1 MTLHP
6 IEQWTVPTQTALV
19 ARAAFPKGNVY
30 MKMYEQ
36 LGQIYID
43 SDFESLYPAR
53 CGQRALSPSRLA
65 LITVMQFAE
74 GLSDRQAAEAVR
86 SRIDW
91 KYALGLELTDAGF
104 DHSVLPE
111 FRQRLIAREQE
122 RQLLDKML
130 SVLKEQKLLK
140 SRGKQRTDSTHVLA
154 AIRQVNRLELV
165 GETLRHALNELATVA
180 PQWLKAQVSLD
191 WFDRYGARFEQYR
204 LPSEKVA
211 KEQLLLTIG
220 ADGHHI
226 LSAIDECQ
234 SEQQLRQL
242 TSVEI
247 LRQVWVQQYTFIEG
261 KLVWREPL
269 STGFPPNK
277 LSIESPYDPEAR
289 NRTKRNTNWT
299 GYTVHLTETCSE
311 NRPNLI
317 TNVETTPATTPDG
330 AMTQVIHGSLAKKDL
345 LPAQHLLDLAYVDAE
360 HLVTSRH
367 QYQVD
372 LLGKVPGDPSW
383 QAKTVGGFDLSCF
396 AIDWDNQQVS
406 CPSGQL
412 SQAWRER
419 TDDPNHRVIEVRF
432 ERASCAVCERRSLC
446 TQAKKAPRLLKF
458 RPKEQHEALRA
469 ARLRQ
474 TTHEFKQ
481 DYALRAGVE
490 STFSQGTRAF
500 DLRRSRYVG
509 LAKTHLQH
517 IATAA
522 AMNLSRLMAWWQQL
536 PKAHTRISP
545 FAALGAATRGLG

>member
-6 IEQWTVPTQTALV
+6 IEQWTIPTQTALV

-36 LGQIYID
+36 LGQIYVD
-43 SDFESLYPAR
+43 SDFKSLYPAR
-53 CGQRALSPSRLA
+53 CGQLALSPGRLA

-104 DHSVLPE
+104 DYSVLKE
-111 FRQRLIAREQE
+111 WRGRLIAKEKE

-130 SVLKEQKLLK
+130 VQLKEQKLLK

-180 PQWLKAQVSLD
+180 PQWLKAQVTQE

-204 LPSEKVA
+204 LPSEKAA
-211 KEQLLLTIG
+211 KEQLAVTIG

-226 LSAIDECQ
+226 LSAIYECQ
-234 SEQQLRQL
+234 SNQQLGQL

-247 LRQVWVQQYTFIEG
+247 LRTVWVQQYAFVEG
-261 KLVWREPL
+261 KLVWREP
-269 STGFPPNK
+269 SNTGLPPNK
-277 LSIESPYDPEAR
+277 LSIESPYDPQAR
-289 NRTKRNTNWT
+289 NRTKRDTNWT
-299 GYTVHLTETCSE
+299 GYTVHLTETCEE
-311 NRPNLI
+311 NSPNLI

-330 AMTQVIHGSLAKKDL
+330 AMTQIIHENLAKKDL
-345 LPAQHLLDLAYVDAE
+345 LPAQHLLDMAYVDAE
-360 HLVTSRH
+360 HLVTSRND
-367 QYQVD
+367 YEVE
-372 LLGKVPGDPSW
+372 LLGKVPGDSSW
-383 QAKTVGGFDLSCF
+383 QAKTAGGFDLSCF
-396 AIDWDNQQVS
+396 AIDWDNQQVR
-406 CPSGQL
+406 CPSGQF
-412 SQAWRER
+412 SQSWRER
-419 TDDPNHRVIEVRF
+419 SDDYGNSVIEVRF
-432 ERASCAVCERRSLC
+432 ERGKCATCQVRSLC
-446 TQAKKAPRLLKF
+446 TQAKTEPRLLKF
-458 RPKEQHEALRA
+458 RPKEQHQALQA

-474 TTHEFKQ
+474 TTREFKQ

-490 STFSQGTRAF
+490 GTFSQGTRCF
-500 DLRRSRYVG
+500 DLRRTRYVG

-522 AMNLSRLMAWWQQL
+522 AMNLSRLMAWWQQH
-536 PKAHTRISP
+536 PKAKTRISP
-545 FAALGAATRGLG
+545 FAALGATT

>member
-36 LGQIYID
+36 LGQIYVD
-43 SDFESLYPAR
+43 SDFKSLYPAR
-53 CGQRALSPSRLA
+53 CGQLALSPGRLA

-91 KYALGLELTDAGF
+91 KYALGLELTDSGF
-104 DHSVLPE
+104 DYSVLKQ
-111 FRQRLIAREQE
+111 FRGRLIARNSE

-130 SVLKEQKLLK
+130 AQLKEQKLLK

-191 WFDRYGARFEQYR
+191 WFDRYSTRFEQYR
-204 LPSEKVA
+204 LPSEKA
-211 KEQLLLTIG
+211 AREQLALTMG

-226 LSAIDECQ
+226 LSVIYECQ
-234 SEQQLRQL
+234 TDQQLRQL

-247 LRQVWVQQYTFIEG
+247 LRQVWVQQYAFVEG
-261 KLVWREPL
+261 KLVWREP
-269 STGFPPNK
+269 STTGFPPNK
-277 LSIESPYDPEAR
+277 VSIESPYDPEAR
-289 NRTKRNTNWT
+289 NRTKRDTNWT
-299 GYTVHLTETCSE
+299 GYTVHLTETCEE
-311 NRPNLI
+311 NSPNLI

-330 AMTQVIHGSLAKKDL
+330 AMTQIIHENLAKQDL
-345 LPAQHLLDLAYVDAE
+345 LPAQHLLDMAYVDAE
-360 HLVTSRH
+360 HLVTSCN
-367 QYQVD
+367 QYEVD
-372 LLGKVPGDPSW
+372 LFGKVPGDSSW
-383 QAKTVGGFDLSCF
+383 QAKTPRGFDLSCF
-396 AIDWDNQQVS
+396 AIDWDNQQVR

-412 SQAWRER
+412 SQSWRER
-419 TDDPNHRVIEVRF
+419 SDDYGNSVIEVRF
-432 ERASCAVCERRSLC
+432 DRARCGGCEVRNLC
-446 TQAKKAPRLLKF
+446 TQAKKEPRLLKF
-458 RPKEQHEALRA
+458 RHRAQHEALQA

-474 TTHEFKQ
+474 TTREFKQ
-481 DYALRAGVE
+481 DYAARAGVE
-490 STFSQGTRAF
+490 GTFSQAVRAF
-500 DLRRSRYVG
+500 DLRRTRYVG

-522 AMNLSRLMAWWQQL
+522 AINLTRLIAWWEQL
-536 PKAHTRISP
+536 PKAKTRISP
-545 FAALGAATRGLG
+545 FAALGSTA

>member
-6 IEQWTVPTQTALV
+6 IEQWTIPTETALV

-36 LGQIYID
+36 LGQIYVD
-43 SDFESLYPAR
+43 SDFQSLYPAR
-53 CGQRALSPSRLA
+53 CGQLALSPGRLA

-91 KYALGLELTDAGF
+91 KYALGLELTDSGF
-104 DHSVLPE
+104 DHSVLKE
-111 FRQRLIAREQE
+111 FRERLIIREKE
-122 RQLLDKML
+122 RQLLDKIL
-130 SVLKEQKLLK
+130 AQLKEQNLLK
-140 SRGKQRTDSTHVLA
+140 SRGKQRTDSTHVLG

-180 PQWLKAQVSLD
+180 PQWLKAQVGLD

-204 LPSEKVA
+204 LPHEKVA
-211 KEQLLLTIG
+211 REQLALSIG

-226 LSAIDECQ
+226 LSAIYESQ
-234 SEQQLRQL
+234 TQQLLRQL
-242 TSVEI
+242 SSVEI
-247 LRQVWVQQYTFIEG
+247 LRQVWVQQYVYVEG
-261 KLVWREPL
+261 KLLWREPS
-269 STGFPPNK
+269 STGLPPNK
-277 LSIESPYDPEAR
+277 LSIASPYDPDAR
-289 NRTKRNTNWT
+289 NRTKRDTNWT
-299 GYTVHLTETCSE
+299 GYTVHLTETCEE
-311 NRPNLI
+311 NSPNLI

-330 AMTQVIHGSLAKKDL
+330 AMTQTIHESLAKKDL
-345 LPAQHLLDLAYVDAE
+345 LPSQHLLDMAYVDAE

-367 QYQVD
+367 EYQVD
-372 LLGKVPGDPSW
+372 LLGKVPGDSSW
-383 QAKTVGGFDLSCF
+383 QAKTARGFDLSGF
-396 AIDWDNQQVS
+396 AIDWDNQRVR

-419 TDDPNHRVIEVRF
+419 SDDYGNSVIEVRF
-432 ERASCAVCERRSLC
+432 DRANCASCELRNLC
-446 TQAKKAPRLLKF
+446 TQAKKEPRLLKF
-458 RPKEQHEALRA
+458 RHREQHEALQA

-474 TTHEFKQ
+474 TTREFKQ

-490 STFSQGTRAF
+490 GTFSQGVRAF
-500 DLRRSRYVG
+500 DLRRTRYVG

-522 AMNLSRLMAWWQQL
+522 AMNLSRLIAWWAQVPQA
-536 PKAHTRISP
+536 KTRISP
-545 FAALGAATRGLG
+545 FAALGSTA